1 MNVGTSAVEGDAEPV
16 ADYAIGIDVGG
27 TKIAAGLVEF
37 PQATVAGRLE
47 VPTLPRR
54 GARAVLDDVH
64 ELARRLV
71 GMVPPGRK
79 PVGVGIG
86 VPELVDPSGRITSGV
101 TIDWRDV
108 PVEEGLADC
117 GPVALESDV
126 RAAAL
131 AEACWGA
138 GRGFDWFAFVI
149 IGTGISSALV
159 LERRVLTGAR
169 GNALV
174 LGSGR
179 YAIECPK
186 CGSEFEHHLE
196 GVASGSALAERYRS
210 ATRSEACAGREV
222 LAAAARGDPIAG
234 PIVRSATQ
242 ELGGGV
248 AWLVNVTD
256 PEAVVFGGGLA
267 LAGSAYWELLER
279 AIRRQIWAPSTRGLP
294 LLPASLGQDAGL
306 VGAAAVAWQRHRSG

>member
-1 MNVGTSAVEGDAEPV
+1 MDGAEPA

-47 VPTLPRR
+47 VPALPRR
-54 GARAVLDDVH
+54 GSLAVLDEVH
-64 ELARRLV
+64 ELARRLAA
-71 GMVPPGRK
+71 MVPPGRR

-86 VPELVDPSGRITSGV
+86 VPELVDLCGAITSAE

-108 PVEEGLADC
+108 PVGRRLADC

-138 GRGFDWFAFVI
+138 GKLHRWFTFVI
-149 IGTGISSALV
+149 IGTGISSAMV
-159 LERRVLTGAR
+159 LDRKVLTGAR
-169 GNALV
+169 GNAVV

-186 CGSEFEHHLE
+186 CGGAFEHHPE
-196 GVASGSALAERYRS
+196 GLASGSALAERYRS
-210 ATRSEACAGREV
+210 AGGSGASAGRDV
-222 LAAAARGDPIAG
+222 LAAAAGGDPIAEQ
-234 PIVRSATQ
+234 IVRSAAET
-242 ELGGGV
+242 LGGGV

-256 PEAVVFGGGLA
+256 PEVVVFGGGVA
-267 LAGSAYWELLER
+267 LAGGVYWELLER
-279 AIRRQIWAPSTRGLP
+279 AIRRQIWAPSTRDLP

-306 VGAAAVAWQRHRSG
+306 VGAAAVAWRRYRAG

>member
-1 MNVGTSAVEGDAEPV
+1 MDAAMEGAEP
-16 ADYAIGIDVGG
+16 AAGYAIGIDIGG

-37 PQATVAGRLE
+37 PQATVAGRLQ

-64 ELARRLV
+64 ELARQLWR
-71 GMVPPGRK
+71 MAPPGRR

-86 VPELVDPSGRITSGV
+86 VPELVDPSGRITSAE
-101 TIDWRDV
+101 TIDWRNL
-108 PVEEGLADC
+108 PVRTLLADC
-117 GPVALESDV
+117 GPVVFESDV
-126 RAAAL
+126 RAAAT
-131 AEACWGA
+131 AEARWGA
-138 GRGFDWFAFVI
+138 GRGHRWFAFVI

-159 LERRVLTGAR
+159 LDRRALTGAR

-186 CGSEFEHHLE
+186 CGSEFEHRLE

-210 ATRSEACAGREV
+210 ATRSEACDGRDV
-222 LAAAARGDPIAG
+222 LAAADHGDPIAG
-234 PIVRSATQ
+234 QMVRSAAET
-242 ELGGGV
+242 LGSSV

-256 PEAVVFGGGLA
+256 PEVVVFGGGLA
-267 LAGSAYWELLER
+267 LAGDLYWELLER
-279 AIRRQIWAPSTRGLP
+279 SIRSQIWAPATRALP
-294 LLPASLGQDAGL
+294 LLPAALGRDAGL
-306 VGAAAVAWQRHRSG
+306 VGAAAVAWQRDETG

>member
-1 MNVGTSAVEGDAEPV
+1 MSLGTNAVKEGAEP
-16 ADYAIGIDVGG
+16 AAAYAIGIDVGG

-47 VPTLPRR
+47 VLTLPRR

-64 ELARRLV
+64 ELARRLA
-71 GMVPPGRK
+71 GMLPPGRGL
-79 PVGVGIG
+79 VGVGIG
-86 VPELVDPSGRITSGV
+86 VPELVDPSGRITSAE

-108 PVEEGLADC
+108 SVARQLADC
-117 GPVALESDV
+117 GPVAFESDV

-138 GRGFDWFAFVI
+138 GRGHRWFAFVTV
-149 IGTGISSALV
+149 GTGISSALV

-210 ATRSEACAGREV
+210 AMRCEACDGRDV
-222 LAAAARGDPIAG
+222 LAAAEYGDPIAG
-234 PIVRSATQ
+234 EMIRSAAET
-242 ELGGGV
+242 LGSSV
-248 AWLVNVTD
+248 AFLVNVTD
-256 PEAVVFGGGLA
+256 PDVVVFGGGLA
-267 LAGSAYWELLER
+267 LVGGLYWELLER
-279 AIRRQIWAPSTRGLP
+279 AIRRQIWAPSTRALP
-294 LLPASLGQDAGL
+294 LLPAGLGGDAGL
-306 VGAAAVAWQRHRSG
+306 VGAAAVAWQRHEAG

>member
-1 MNVGTSAVEGDAEPV
+1 MNAGTSAVEEGAEPV

-27 TKIAAGLVEF
+27 TKIAAGLVAF

-47 VPTLPRR
+47 LPTLPRR
-54 GARAVLDDVH
+54 GARAVLDDVQ
-64 ELARRLV
+64 ELARRLA
-71 GMVPPGRK
+71 GMVPPGRR

-101 TIDWRDV
+101 TIDWRDL
-108 PVEEGLADC
+108 PVGRHLADG
-117 GPVALESDV
+117 GPVVFESDV

-138 GRGFDWFAFVI
+138 GRGYRWFAFVI

-179 YAIECPK
+179 YAIECPR
-186 CGSEFEHHLE
+186 CGSAFEHHLE
-196 GVASGSALAERYRS
+196 GLASGSALAERYRS
-210 ATRSEACAGREV
+210 ATGSEAYAGRDV
-222 LAAAARGDPIAG
+222 LAAAACGDPIAG
-234 PIVRSATQ
+234 PIVRSAA
-242 ELGGGV
+242 EALGGGV

-256 PEAVVFGGGLA
+256 PEVVVFGGGLA
-267 LAGSAYWELLER
+267 LAGGTYWELLER
-279 AIRRQIWAPSTRGLP
+279 AIRHQIWAPSTRGIP

-306 VGAAAVAWQRHRSG
+306 VGAATVAWQRSGTR